1 VVDIPQISLPD
12 AFPVVDIPQE
22 SFSGIVSY
30 IEYCKCEFKPVILL
44 QNIIYQMSLRVLRWK

>member
-1 VVDIPQISLPD
+1 MLQISLPDTFRVVDIPQISLPD

-30 IEYCKCEFKPVILL
+30 IEYCKFDYK
-44 QNIIYQMSLRVLRWK
+44 QIITF